1 MESRDTWTRGK
12 TRINTNLGSHYFD
25 LDTSVV
31 QLILPPP
38 HPQHSTIPGYLIH
51 CILSRVLLLFISA
64 AVMERPSVSAGPL
77 VRVRMDCDVS
87 PLSNV
92 TPGPTINLSLTRLSE
107 MSWVR
112 VTTGHQSPDVHIC
125 CGAHSADTVIPALI
139 YCHRSKGC
147 SDISTLLSIALM
159 ALRILFTTYLLCAN
173 FYIFPICSNRDNSMK
188 QGNVSCH

>member
-1 MESRDTWTRGK
+1 M
-12 TRINTNLGSHYFD
+12 
-25 LDTSVV
+25 
-31 QLILPPP
+31 
-38 HPQHSTIPGYLIH
+38 PGYLIH

-77 VRVRMDCDVS
+77 VRGWGWIVMSAHCPWS
-87 PLSNV
+87 PVHWS
-92 TPGPTINLSLTRLSE
+92 PPPTINLSLTRLSE

>member
-1 MESRDTWTRGK
+1 MSQSSQSSHSDQFLLTSSRRTRHRPRVTESHLIYSSAAPECETNKEVWGHRYVPITQSGNITLQWGVESRDTWTRGK

-31 QLILPPP
+31 QLILSP
-38 HPQHSTIPGYLIH
+38 PQHSTIPGYLIH

-107 MSWVR
+107 MS
-112 VTTGHQSPDVHIC
+112 
-125 CGAHSADTVIPALI
+125 
-139 YCHRSKGC
+139 
-147 SDISTLLSIALM
+147 
-159 ALRILFTTYLLCAN
+159 
-173 FYIFPICSNRDNSMK
+173 
-188 QGNVSCH
+188 